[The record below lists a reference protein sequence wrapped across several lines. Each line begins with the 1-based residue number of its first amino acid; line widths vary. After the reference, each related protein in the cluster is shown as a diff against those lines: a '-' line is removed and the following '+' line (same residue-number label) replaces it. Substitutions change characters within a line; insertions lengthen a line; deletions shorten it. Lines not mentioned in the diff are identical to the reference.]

1 MGPTRG
7 YSDLDS
13 LLRDLVS
20 IGRNERFEDLSR
32 YPEFQ
37 DHASVLRLAD
47 VYRDKVLS
55 FAQELPQSDQVAFVK
70 VIAMVEERVGSL
82 GSVSNLPRLLSLVD
96 DPVRSL
102 FDWVLRNSSRY
113 YYSKGARSVLGY
125 DLACHLE
132 AEHRAQGIK
141 RDTERQLEDRKRVAK
156 QATSN
161 LYNAVRRGDL
171 KGVRAL
177 IEKGADVTIC
187 GPDGTSLIALATA
200 NGHTAIVRELENAAL
215 QYTPPD

>member
-96 DPVRSL
+96 DPERSL
-102 FDWVLRNSSRY
+102 FDWVLRNSTRY
-113 YYSKGARSVLGY
+113 YYSKGARSVSGY
-125 DLACHLE
+125 DLACRLE
-132 AEHRAQGIK
+132 AERQAEGIK
-141 RDTERQLEDRKRVAK
+141 RDMERQLQDRKRIAEE
-156 QATSN
+156 ATRN
-161 LYNAVRRGDL
+161 LYKAVLRGDL
-171 KGVRAL
+171 KAVRVL
-177 IEKGADVTIC
+177 IEKGADVTVSA
-187 GPDGTSLIALATA
+187 PDGTSLTAVATA
-200 NGHTAIVRELENAAL
+200 HGNIEIVQELESA
-215 QYTPPD
+215 